1 MRSSSNPEQ
10 AFYVAHSRGAFTI
23 RWTLT
28 TCGELW
34 RIPYYVTQA
43 EIVGDQMSVDLGR
56 ESVPTAGVGGE
67 PPVVRSGRTSA
78 TGKVVMSLVGLVVGV
93 IVGVGAALGAVAL
106 FQQPQSTLPEAAR
119 AIPGFAQ
126 PQTRADAIPTGITGF
141 DPSSIVAGSSRLAGR
156 TPTAS
161 YYLSVATDG
170 RVCLLI
176 LPADRSKPWAQ
187 GCSARLPFSVAAGGS
202 GSARATTSDSTAPA
216 GTIRMGLNVIVD
228 PDSASLV
235 E

>member
-1 MRSSSNPEQ
+1 M
-10 AFYVAHSRGAFTI
+10 
-23 RWTLT
+23 
-28 TCGELW
+28 
-34 RIPYYVTQA
+34 
-43 EIVGDQMSVDLGR
+43 GDEMSVDLVR
-56 ESVPTAGVGGE
+56 EDVPAADVGGV
-67 PPVVRSGRTSA
+67 PPVVGPGRTSA
-78 TGKVVMSLVGLVVGV
+78 TGKVVLSLVGLVVGV

-106 FQQPQSTLPEAAR
+106 FQKPQSTLPEAAR
-119 AIPGFAQ
+119 AIPSFAQ
-126 PQTRADAIPTGITGF
+126 PQTRADAIPRGITGF
-141 DPSSIVAGSSRLAGR
+141 DSSSMVAGSSRLAGR

-176 LPADRSKPWAQ
+176 LPADPSKPWAQ

-202 GSARATTSDSTAPA
+202 GSARATTSSDSTAPA

-228 PDSASLV
+228 PESTSLI